1 MTVMAA
7 VSAAS
12 LAAAQSAGALG
23 KGSLGGYDVA
33 SVATRAAGEAATA
46 AESRAADV
54 DSRVRVLEQEVD
66 AVDDE
71 LEHWRAERERLLDQL
86 PAQERSRALTC
97 VAGLRERGAAQW
109 EGIAAADAIDA
120 LAARALDA
128 KLAAAALLG
137 PHDRAQV
144 SREAEQVVLRAA
156 TAAAPRSAISLASGT
171 PGLGDRPSALLGEP
185 AALLHAVAGMLGMDR
200 PRAIAAAAPGAE
212 AAPQRSPTAPALRQP
227 PHSRRSAP
235 RDGGRPAA
243 AEHLRA
249 LRLVG
254 KAPAAPSPDDSMSPF
269 AVTPLPPGEEDSFDD
284 DSRDVPLR
292 STKGSAARFKG
303 SSSSSSSSRLAWGHE
318 TSDPR
323 D

>member
-137 PHDRAQV
+137 PHDRAQ
-144 SREAEQVVLRAA
+144 
-156 TAAAPRSAISLASGT
+156 
-171 PGLGDRPSALLGEP
+171 
-185 AALLHAVAGMLGMDR
+185 
-200 PRAIAAAAPGAE
+200 
-212 AAPQRSPTAPALRQP
+212 
-227 PHSRRSAP
+227 
-235 RDGGRPAA
+235 
-243 AEHLRA
+243 
-249 LRLVG
+249 
-254 KAPAAPSPDDSMSPF
+254 APAAPSPDDSMSPF